1 MDPVVSELARQYGE
15 VEESMDD
22 YNPTPSNTPSEH
34 GGGGA
39 LSNSSSMEGGA
50 AEAGEVRIDLDDA
63 GDSTVT
69 YPPRGGATAG
79 GGGGGGGAP
88 SGDDRR
94 RSSALSAHGGAGVR
108 FSDNKMGTRNS
119 STRSSENSTV
129 ARRTSL
135 DVMIAAHHAK
145 SNAPGVR
152 RCKLTLA

>member
-108 FSDNKMGTRNS
+108 FSDNKMGSRNS